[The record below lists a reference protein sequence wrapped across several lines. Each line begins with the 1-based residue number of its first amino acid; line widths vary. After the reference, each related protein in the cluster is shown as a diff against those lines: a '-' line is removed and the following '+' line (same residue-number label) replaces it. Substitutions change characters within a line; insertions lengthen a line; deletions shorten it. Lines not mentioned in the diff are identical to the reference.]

1 MLVRTWNLFH
11 GNTLPPGRKRYVEEM
26 VRLVTED
33 EPDAVCLQ
41 EVPPWS
47 LGRLGEWSG
56 MSVYG
61 EVAARP
67 SLGPIPVTRGI
78 GRWVTDHNSGLFR
91 SGFEGQANA
100 ILVRRPIL
108 ARHVVTLNPL
118 AFRLRTAR
126 RLDLPVL
133 TQLAWAKERRQALAV
148 RVEGGVVL
156 STLHAS
162 NARDIRVTEAEVER
176 AAQWAGGLAG
186 DSPCVVAG
194 DLNVDTRRSEVFGRL
209 AGFSAPGP
217 GVDHVL
223 VRGAE
228 VTDYDRWPRDRRLLG
243 QLVLSDHAPV
253 EARVV

>member
-1 MLVRTWNLFH
+1 VLVRTWNLFH

-26 VRLVTED
+26 VRLVTD
-33 EPDAVCLQ
+33 GRPDAVCLQ

-47 LGRLGEWSG
+47 LDRLGEWSG
-56 MSVYG
+56 MHVYG

-67 SLGPIPVTRGI
+67 SLGPIPVTREI
-78 GRWVTDHNSGLFR
+78 GRWVTDHNAGLFR

-100 ILVRRPIL
+100 ILARQRIL
-108 ARHVVTLNPL
+108 ARHVVTLNSA
-118 AFRLRTAR
+118 AFRLRAAR
-126 RLDLPVL
+126 RLGLSLV

-148 RVEGGVVL
+148 RLESGAVV

-162 NARDIRVTEAEVER
+162 NARDVRISEAEVEH
-176 AAQWAGGLAG
+176 AAQWAGRLAG
-186 DSPCVVAG
+186 DAVCVVAG
-194 DLNVDTRRSEVFGRL
+194 DLNVDTVRSEVFGRL

-223 VRGAE
+223 VRGAD
-228 VTDYDRWPRDRRLLG
+228 VADYERWPRERRLLYG
-243 QLVLSDHAPV
+243 IVLSDHAPV

>member
-1 MLVRTWNLFH
+1 VLVRTWNLFH
-11 GNTLPPGRKRYVEEM
+11 GNTLPPGRRRYVEEM

-47 LGRLGEWSG
+47 LSRLRDWSG
-56 MSVYG
+56 MRCYG
-61 EVAARP
+61 EVTARP
-67 SLGPIPVTRGI
+67 SLGPVLVTKGI
-78 GRWVTDHNSGLFR
+78 GRWITDHNAGFFR
-91 SGFEGQANA
+91 SGLEGQANA

-108 ARHVVTLNPL
+108 ARHVLTLNPL
-118 AFRLRTAR
+118 RFRLQTAR
-126 RLDLPVL
+126 RLDLPRL
-133 TQLAWAKERRQALAV
+133 TQLAWGNERRQAIAV
-148 RVEGGVVL
+148 RLEGGAVV

-176 AAQWAGGLAG
+176 AAQWVGRLAG
-186 DSPCVVAG
+186 DALCVVAG
-194 DLNVDTRRSEVFGRL
+194 DLNVDTTRSQVFGRL

-223 VRGAE
+223 VRGAD
-228 VTDYDRWPRDRRLLG
+228 VADYERWRRDRRRLG
-243 QLVLSDHAPV
+243 ELVLSDHAPV